1 LDGGGSERQLWQLAA
16 QLPIDQFDKQVY
28 LLYRRGLY
36 LDQLPTGIPVHAFS
50 DLNFHSRIPG
60 AIHRAQVSQLA
71 NLLRQQHIDVV
82 YDRTYHMTLVT
93 SKACRRAQ
101 VPRVSV
107 IVSPPSRDFARNRE
121 RFRWFKYRVLRKAYS
136 DPNSTTIAVSQS
148 VAEDAARFYRIPIH
162 RLQVLPNPV
171 DIDAVQRAAIDS
183 QAMRTVLESEA
194 ESSLRI
200 VVVGRM
206 TEEKGHHLLLAAI
219 GQWEASPQVASLGHM
234 HADFVGDGP
243 LRPVLQ
249 RQSDQLRI
257 SHRVRFC
264 GFQTN
269 PYPWIASADILC
281 IPSMYEGLPNVALE
295 AMALKKPVIATP
307 CSDSL
312 SALLGNRNQRGVVLN
327 DSTPGSFVEAFKT
340 HLQNPYAA
348 AQQAKLAYDWISQ
361 HHGLQQWITLM
372 SQLFQSVAK
381 RAAGRQG

>member
-16 QLPIDQFDKQVY
+16 QLPNDLFDKQVY
-28 LLYRRGLY
+28 LLYRRGPY

-107 IVSPPSRDFARNRE
+107 IVSPPSRDFSRSRE
-121 RFRWFKYRVLRKAYS
+121 RFRWFKYRILRKAYS

-148 VAEDAARFYRIPIH
+148 VAEDAAGFYRIPINC
-162 RLQVLPNPV
+162 LQVLPNPV
-171 DIDAVQRAAIDS
+171 DIDAVQQAAIDS
-183 QAMRTVLESEA
+183 QAAKTALESE
-194 ESSLRI
+194 EKNSLRL

-219 GQWEASPQVASLGHM
+219 GQWEASPNVASLGHL
-234 HADFVGDGP
+234 HVDFVGDGP
-243 LRPVLQ
+243 LRPSLQ
-249 RQSDQLRI
+249 RQSDQLGI

-264 GFQTN
+264 GFQAN

-295 AMALKKPVIATP
+295 AMALRKPVIATP

-312 SALLGNRNQRGVVLN
+312 FALLGNRNQRGVLLN
-327 DSTPGSFVEAFKT
+327 ESTPGCFVEAFKS
-340 HLQNPYAA
+340 HLQNPHEA
-348 AQQAKLAYDWISQ
+348 AQRAELAYDWILQ
-361 HHGLQQWITLM
+361 HHGMQHWITSI
-372 SQLFQSVAK
+372 SQLLQSVAK
-381 RAAGRQG
+381 RSASRQS